1 MADDFDF
8 WKLIAGPIQAMNEA
22 EAASAARFVDL
33 MTEYA
38 FEPGETPEA
47 PRRLR
52 ELSFDM
58 RRIGSN
64 GQVETRRISIPLLQL
79 LPLGGV
85 SIGEATLKFGLSM
98 RAEAGGKAAGT
109 PTQADTATADVAG
122 GVSPAAALRMA
133 TSGALQARQAEPV
146 RLAGRLA
153 RTQGTTDGVG
163 QTDANIDIEIKLR
176 QIDLPQGV
184 LTLLQQAD
192 GGIEERIEAA
202 PEPEPPAPPTPPED
216 TFEADDLFKVS
227 AVDFSP
233 RDIRAG
239 RALAVDLRVSPRRKL
254 AEPLVLEIGVEPQ
267 GVLERVEPME
277 LPPIASWRDLKLT
290 FLAAEDAARKAGGRS
305 VVLLVRGR
313 SRDAESGRP
322 LLRTVKISLGKIR
335 KEQA

>member
-38 FEPGETPEA
+38 FEPGETAEA

-52 ELSFDM
+52 ELTFDM

-98 RAEAGGKAAGT
+98 RAEVGGRAAGT
-109 PTQADTATADVAG
+109 PAPADTATADAAG
-122 GVSPAAALRMA
+122 GVSSAAALRIA
-133 TSGALQARQAEPV
+133 TPATLQARQAEPV

-176 QIDLPQGV
+176 QIDLPQGI

-192 GGIEERIEAA
+192 GGIEERIEVAA
-202 PEPEPPAPPTPPED
+202 EPEPPAPPTPPQD
-216 TFEADDLFKVS
+216 PVEADDLFKVS

-239 RALAVDLRVSPRRKL
+239 RALTVELRVSPRRRL
-254 AEPLVLEIGVEPQ
+254 SEPLVLEVVVEPQ
-267 GVLERVEPME
+267 GILERVEPLE
-277 LPPIASWRDLKLT
+277 LPPIASWRDLKVT
-290 FLAAEDAARKAGGRS
+290 FLAAEDAARIAGGRS
-305 VVLLVRGR
+305 VELLVHGR
-313 SRDAESGRP
+313 SRDAETGR
-322 LLRTVKISLGKIR
+322 LLRRTVTISLGKIR